1 MSSKI
6 MDGIYCNG
14 DENVTSKQ
22 KRRTL
27 SEPVLRMIPNYRKGK
42 QNGTLYNLQI
52 LSLNE
57 QPHLLLCGEHGIS
70 LYKWN
75 NLLSYISKNAT
86 YTYTISITQEES
98 YTPHVLSPLER
109 SFCHDDNYTHAEIN
123 SMSYCTTSST
133 LYGASGDGFGCYKWN
148 LERGGTPVGTF
159 GRGVVKGQGGRRS
172 RKEGTT
178 TRRGHEGYLHS
189 VKVIPDSNMVL
200 TGGDDGALGI
210 WNGKEE
216 ALIELLHVKSTM
228 DRSDSTTIQTDH
240 KDSMTTKWG
249 NNSNLWVSSLDVDTA
264 GNWAYVGGGANQSTL
279 GAGGSRSLS
288 LSSNR
293 SSVSSGGSGSSSTIA
308 KLLGSSVPS
317 STGGFV
323 SLWNLHTRTLT
334 SSYMTRETIQ
344 NICYKD
350 GKSSL
355 DKTSSSPQ
363 LVTVANEGVVSYWS
377 TSKMERVGRSWLST
391 PSAYSVCFGNEGEM
405 AVGGI
410 GTTIDC
416 FTDGLMHKSYNLD
429 FV

>member
-1 MSSKI
+1 VHFLFKVDPISSFVYFI
-6 MDGIYCNG
+6 F
-14 DENVTSKQ
+14 VLL
-22 KRRTL
+22 KRQMHLLGRVHITTL
-27 SEPVLRMIPNYRKGK
+27 IHNTRMIPNYRKGK

-200 TGGDDGALGI
+200 TGGDDGALVCVCFI
-210 WNGKEE
+210 FVFIFWS
-216 ALIELLHVKSTM
+216 LF
-228 DRSDSTTIQTDH
+228 
-240 KDSMTTKWG
+240 
-249 NNSNLWVSSLDVDTA
+249 SNLCLF
-264 GNWAYVGGGANQSTL
+264 
-279 GAGGSRSLS
+279 
-288 LSSNR
+288 
-293 SSVSSGGSGSSSTIA
+293 I
-308 KLLGSSVPS
+308 
-317 STGGFV
+317 
-323 SLWNLHTRTLT
+323 H
-334 SSYMTRETIQ
+334 
-344 NICYKD
+344 
-350 GKSSL
+350 
-355 DKTSSSPQ
+355 
-363 LVTVANEGVVSYWS
+363 
-377 TSKMERVGRSWLST
+377 
-391 PSAYSVCFGNEGEM
+391 
-405 AVGGI
+405 
-410 GTTIDC
+410 
-416 FTDGLMHKSYNLD
+416 
-429 FV
+429 